1 MFVESSRKEVHVSV
15 HFRIAGATLVGSC
28 GQGVRWVMGIA
39 FPEMEGLLIVD
50 ICTAGI
56 CGTFGIIVATVCC

>member
-1 MFVESSRKEVHVSV
+1 MHVSV
-15 HFRIAGATLVGSC
+15 HFRIAGATLVRSC
-28 GQGVRWVMGIA
+28 GQGVGWVMGIA

-50 ICTAGI
+50 ICTVGI